1 MDTAWT
7 AVLGAV
13 QGLTEFLPVS
23 SSGHLAAA
31 ALAAPRLGIGD
42 MGGGEP
48 LLLGVL
54 LHAATL
60 AAVLVYYRAPALDAI
75 RGAGRG
81 LRALARGGLGKAI
94 EADDGTRLAVAIC
107 VVTVPT
113 GAIGLAL
120 ERPTVGIAESPMALG
135 LCFLACALILAATRW
150 WPGGSRRLDWRAAL
164 VVGIVQGIAVLPGV
178 SRSGATIAAGLALGL
193 PREEAVRFSFLLS
206 VPAIAGAALLELDA
220 SKLAAGADGV
230 AIGAGCAVA
239 FGVGLLALVLLR
251 RIVRGGRLW
260 LFAPYVAAVGAALL
274 IAARGF
280 GG

>member
-7 AVLGAV
+7 AALGAV

-31 ALAAPRLGIGD
+31 ELAAPRLGFAGA
-42 MGGGEP
+42 GGEEP

-54 LHAATL
+54 LHVATL
-60 AAVLVYYRAPALDAI
+60 AAVLVYYRRPAWDAI
-75 RGAGRG
+75 RGFGRG
-81 LRALARGGLGKAI
+81 LKALARGGLGKAI
-94 EADDGTRLAVAIC
+94 EADEGTRLAAAIC
-107 VVTVPT
+107 VGTVPT
-113 GAIGLAL
+113 GAIGLTL
-120 ERPTVGIAESPMALG
+120 EGPTAGISESPTALG
-135 LCFLACALILAATRW
+135 LCFVACALILAATRW
-150 WPGGSRRLDWRAAL
+150 WPGGARKLDWRAAL
-164 VVGIVQGIAVLPGV
+164 VIGIVQGIAVLPGI
-178 SRSGATIAAGLALGL
+178 SRSGATIAAALALGL

-206 VPAIAGAALLELDA
+206 VPAIAGAALLEVDA
-220 SKLAAGADGV
+220 SALAAGVDAV
-230 AIGAGCAVA
+230 PIGLGCAAA
-239 FGVGLLALVLLR
+239 FGVGFLALVLLR